1 MNLFTAWSL
10 KVQHWPLRHKMAV
23 GYALVMILGIL
34 GSALGLVVADYYQGQ
49 GIQQLSDANRQAR
62 LLTQLNGEV
71 ERVRLAGVLLESR
84 LAQPEQLLV
93 LRSRIR
99 EDVESSQ
106 ITAAKLIDFVESD
119 PTWLAENPTKLTLFT
134 RDYAMALK
142 LYAQTLDELFPSD
155 RYRLT
160 SAERRDIAQALA
172 ALQTKPELQILTGV
186 TWQLEQT
193 VLAAQNQA
201 IAAEI
206 ELENAQGIEKGLIV
220 LSNLVAATLATVGIF
235 RLTWAALY
243 PLESLTKTAKTIA
256 IAHDYSLRAPIQT
269 HDEIGVLAKSFN
281 RLIAQIEQQTQQ
293 LIAAKDNAE
302 AANRAKSTF
311 VATMSHE
318 LRTPLNAISGF
329 TQLLVLELDDP
340 QHQNYLETIQR
351 SSEHLLTLINDIL
364 DISRLEAGKIDI
376 VQEPVDL
383 PHLWSTLEGMF
394 RRRTESKGLAF
405 QVAIAPDVPT
415 TIKTDGK
422 RLRQVLMNLLSNAI
436 KFTETG
442 SVSLTVT
449 YDPSAAHLCL
459 IVTDTGVGIA
469 PEEMPLLFKPF
480 SQTQSG
486 QALQQGTGL
495 GLMLCKQFIELL
507 QGSIEITSEITS
519 QLNQGTTV
527 TIQLPAIA
535 PVHTSTAAPLP
546 QEQPTAALSF
556 EDMQSF
562 PTDWLL
568 NARQQATSAD
578 FQALEHLLK
587 VALTD
592 YTLSDQQ
599 KRMIG
604 LMQQWVIDYRF
615 DLITE
620 LLTPLEVQPE
630 ASSEHDTI

>member
-1 MNLFTAWSL
+1 
-10 KVQHWPLRHKMAV
+10 MAV

-99 EDVESSQ
+99 EDVESAQ

-119 PTWLAENPTKLTLFT
+119 PTWLAENPTKLTLFA

-160 SAERRDIAQALA
+160 PAERRDIAQAIA

-235 RLTWAALY
+235 RLTRAALY

-340 QHQNYLETIQR
+340 QHQDYLETIQR

-383 PHLWSTLEGMF
+383 PHLWNTLDGMF
-394 RRRTESKGLAF
+394 RMRTESKGLAF

-449 YDPSAAHLCL
+449 YDPSAAQLCL
-459 IVTDTGVGIA
+459 TVTDTGVGIA

-507 QGSIEITSEITS
+507 QGSIAIAS

-535 PVHTSTAAPLP
+535 PVHTLTTAPLP
-546 QEQPTAALSF
+546 QEQPTAAPTAALSF